1 MMRIRV
7 FWMVAGLL
15 LVLGAA
21 GPAQAKNMHG
31 KFGFGFQRTLL
42 GAQGFS
48 FNYWATP
55 RLSAG
60 VLAGLG
66 FSLDAD
72 DDSSTTLLGSIGFKY
87 VLVSTRYANL
97 SAGLAADLGWANRI
111 RYHALDDSGN
121 PAYEDVKD
129 ASGKTSQV
137 AVIHQVKSPT
147 QWGIVLPIEVEYF
160 FSDAFSINLATGFSF
175 TMTPDLPDDA
185 PADTQ
190 AAILRQDGLGT
201 VSLANQKGIALGA
214 GSLFGHAGFSFYF

>member
-1 MMRIRV
+1 MKLRNVLFILAALAM
-7 FWMVAGLL
+7 LL
-15 LVLGAA
+15 APGTAA
-21 GPAQAKNMHG
+21 CKNMHG

-66 FSLDAD
+66 FALDSQD
-72 DDSSTTLLGSIGFKY
+72 DATTTLLGSVGFKY
-87 VLVSTRYANL
+87 VVVSTRYANL
-97 SAGLAADLGWANRI
+97 SAGLCADLGWANRI
-111 RYHALDDSGN
+111 RYHAVDGN
-121 PAYEDVKD
+121 GQPRFETTTD
-129 ASGKTSQV
+129 AEGNSSQS
-137 AVIHQVKSPT
+137 AVIGQAKSPT

-160 FSDAFSINLATGFSF
+160 FSDAFSINLATGFTF
-175 TMTPDLPDDA
+175 TMTPDMPADA

-190 AAILRQDGLGT
+190 TAILHSEGVGAI
-201 VSLANQKGIALGA
+201 SLASHKGIALGA